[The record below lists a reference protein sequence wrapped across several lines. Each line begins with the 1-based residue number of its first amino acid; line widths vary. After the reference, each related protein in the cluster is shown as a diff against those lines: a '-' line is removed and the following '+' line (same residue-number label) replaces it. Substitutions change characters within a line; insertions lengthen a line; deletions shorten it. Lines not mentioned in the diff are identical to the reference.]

1 MDINLLPD
9 EALQQAVKGGVPGVP
24 GWIALS
30 TLAKRNAERA
40 TAPVQAPTSTI
51 ADKVTQSLNATGVAP
66 QQQSPLFQKQAQPA
80 AQTQAQPT
88 QKLFAK
94 GGPVKMATGDA
105 VPPQPPGYLDMVH
118 SLQLAPDFDPS
129 VYKFTPAAYTPTV
142 NPGPTTLAGAQAQT
156 SPLFG
161 KGPDYNKTIGDLQG
175 IDPAHPNAGLGNF
188 ILNLLGGI
196 GQGRGGFQQ
205 NFLGGLDNANKL
217 EEEGNQKLFDNQ
229 ISKQNAIRAA
239 QEAQGTQAHEAATAA
254 LSLLQHNQ
262 TIADAQ
268 DKAKYEAA
276 RGNEEGRLQAQ
287 QMADAARGRQ
297 SAAALKLQDLLSDPG
312 PAGTLKAYAINN
324 NLPDIAAVADNA
336 QRAGNQ
342 QKQVDADRALKI
354 RLAEIQ
360 QQMAMQRGNM
370 LFQANLKGRSE
381 GLDPFTGEL
390 TDHRYDPLV
399 DAVTN
404 YDADLANRLQS
415 KDPALYSAV
424 LNRVKK
430 QDPTWKESNFANIA
444 NLQKN
449 LTTGTYAQNINAI
462 RTAMLHM
469 GEAKDLFDA
478 MDNGDIA
485 TANRIKNSL
494 KTEFGN
500 PAAKGYGSLEEML
513 AGELGGAVSKGPATV
528 SSIEAMK
535 GILNDTASPRQAQKV
550 FAAQAQAL
558 GGKLREIN
566 STIEKTPG
574 VKPTNPI
581 FQLATFDEP
590 SAEAFK
596 RFGGDPNEAT
606 GENGR
611 LRQMVPPAIKTELS
625 DPKFKPGFSYDGGD
639 GFRYNKNLDGSI
651 SRVVAGK

>member
-229 ISKQNAIRAA
+229 ISKQNSIRAA

-287 QMADAARGRQ
+287 QMADAAKGRQ
-297 SAAALKLQDLLSDPG
+297 YAAAMQLQALLSDPSQ
-312 PAGTLKAYAINN
+312 ASTLKAYAIKNGH
-324 NLPDIAAVADNA
+324 PEIADVATDAITAANA
-336 QRAGNQ
+336 QR
-342 QKQVDADRALKI
+342 QKEADIAMNA
-354 RLAEIQ
+354 RLAEINAQ
-360 QQMAMQRGNM
+360 KKAEIGNM
-370 LFQANLKGRSE
+370 LFKTKLDGLKTGVNP
-381 GLDPFTGEL
+381 LNGEL
-390 TDHRYDPLV
+390 VDNRFDDLV
-399 DAVTN
+399 EGIKN
-404 YDADLANRLQS
+404 YDVDLQGRLQS
-415 KDPALYSAV
+415 KDADLYGAI
-424 LNRVKK
+424 LRKVK
-430 QDPTWKESNFANIA
+430 QQNPNWKESNFQNIA
-444 NLQKN
+444 RLQNNLTNGDDSKN
-449 LTTGTYAQNINAI
+449 LSAGRTGLQHLRMASDAF
-462 RTAMLHM
+462 TAL
-469 GEAKDLFDA
+469 G
-478 MDNGDIA
+478 NG
-485 TANRIKNSL
+485 NMPLYNELKNKFASAV
-494 KTEFGN
+494 GD
-500 PAAKGYGSLEEML
+500 PQVAGYHSIDEML
-513 AGELGGAVSKGPATV
+513 AGELGGIVAKGSPTV
-528 SSIEAMK
+528 SAIDAMK
-535 GILNDTASPRQAQKV
+535 SILTDSASPEQAQGMKGV
-550 FAAQAQAL
+550 FRTVAHLTAGKFRSVNEKIAQ
-558 GGKLREIN
+558 
-566 STIEKTPG
+566 TPG
-574 VKPTNPI
+574 ITKDNPI
-581 FQLATFDEP
+581 WSLADLQGE
-590 SAEAFK
+590 SRRAA
-596 RFGGDPNEAT
+596 RSFGIDPDEAT
-606 GENGR
+606 GYNERNGIIPDSVKKAAQGIKPGQTFDIRENGSHW
-611 LRQMVPPAIKTELS
+611 K
-625 DPKFKPGFSYDGGD
+625 
-639 GFRYNKNLDGSI
+639 KNLDGSI
-651 SRVVAGK
+651 ERQ